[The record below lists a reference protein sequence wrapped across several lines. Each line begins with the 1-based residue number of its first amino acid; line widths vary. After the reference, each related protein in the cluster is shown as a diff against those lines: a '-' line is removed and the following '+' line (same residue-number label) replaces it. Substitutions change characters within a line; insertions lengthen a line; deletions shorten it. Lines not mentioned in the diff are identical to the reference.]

1 MHQKCETIQYSA
13 EILGLTLEQARERLE
28 LLRREA
34 LRSPSESS
42 VKELKYFT
50 RAVKEAVGL

>member
-1 MHQKCETIQYSA
+1 MHQKCETIQSSA
-13 EILGLTLEQARERLE
+13 DVLGLTLEQARDRLE

-34 LRSPSESS
+34 LQSPSESS
-42 VKELKYFT
+42 VKRLNYFT

>member
-1 MHQKCETIQYSA
+1 MHQKCETIQYSV
-13 EILGLTLEQARERLE
+13 ELLGLTLEQARDRLE

-34 LRSPSESS
+34 LRNPSESS

>member
-13 EILGLTLEQARERLE
+13 DILGLTLKQARDRLE

-34 LRSPSESS
+34 LRNPSESS
-42 VKELKYFT
+42 VKEHKDFI